1 MDKIESTVR
10 ELGKLIQQ
18 DERYIAYQAA
28 KEINDKDEDLQR
40 LIGEFNLKR
49 VSLNTEMSKPDRDRD
64 LMQKLD
70 TEIKDLYGEIMAN
83 ENMMHFNTVK
93 NAMDEML
100 TMVNTIITMSANGE
114 DPETCSAQHSCRGD
128 CGSCGGCH

>member
-49 VSLNTEMSKPDRDRD
+49 VSLNNEMSKPDRDRE
-64 LMQKLD
+64 LLKKLD

-93 NAMDEML
+93 NAMDEMMS
-100 TMVNTIITMSANGE
+100 MVNTIITMSANGE
-114 DPETCSAQHSCRGD
+114 DPATCSAQHSCGGD
-128 CGSCGGCH
+128 CSGCSGCH